1 MTTMTMPPTPVLPL
15 PIPVLVGKGEAV
27 ERLRLQIA
35 RIAPHFRMALLIGE
49 HGTGK
54 QEIAREMYRLC
65 PARTLPFASLP
76 AAAFAQ
82 QVAGYTPCG
91 VLYLHGLERLDTASQ
106 GDLLLRLQTLERE
119 QRVIFS
125 SECDLRGMLATGKL
139 RPELLARL
147 GSLQI
152 SVAPLRAR
160 AVDLEDLIEAIL
172 QSTSARIRLGAAA
185 LDRMRDYPW
194 PGNLEELAQYLHTL
208 AAPTGEDGYLQPE
221 DLPAF
226 PSRQAALS
234 PAPPVAMVRL
244 DQVVKRHVLGVLL
257 QCAGNKLKAAE
268 LLGIS
273 RSTLYRMLDSVLPA
287 EEQGR
292 SNHPAAHQNEVGA
305 TSR

>member
-1 MTTMTMPPTPVLPL
+1 MPPTPAPPF
-15 PIPVLVGKGEAV
+15 PIPVLTGKSEAV

-54 QEIAREMYRLC
+54 AEIAREMYRLS
-65 PARTLPFASLP
+65 PARTMPFASLP
-76 AAAFAQ
+76 VTAFAQ
-82 QVAGYTPCG
+82 QVETYTPCG

-119 QRVIFS
+119 QRVILS

-139 RPELLARL
+139 RQDLLSRL

-160 AVDLEDLIEAIL
+160 MEDLDDLVEAIL
-172 QSTSARIRLGAAA
+172 LSAGTKAKLSAAA
-185 LDRMRDYPW
+185 LNKIRHYTW
-194 PGNLEELAQYLHTL
+194 PGNLQELAQYLEGI
-208 AAPTGEDGYLQPE
+208 APRDGEIQPE

-226 PSRQAALS
+226 APQHAAESNGRSLD
-234 PAPPVAMVRL
+234 VVRL
-244 DQVVKRHVLGVLL
+244 DQVVERHVLGVLL
-257 QCAGNKLKAAE
+257 HCSGNKLKAAE

-273 RSTLYRMLDSVLPA
+273 RSTLYRMLDSVSVQ
-287 EEQGR
+287 EEQGP
-292 SNHPAAHQNEVGA
+292 NHYPAPRQNGVA
-305 TSR
+305 ADSR